1 MKKRNKPSFWK
12 TYEDPIGYT
21 VLGLIVA
28 FIVYANFT
36 KDSKKL
42 SKISVNDEVLITQI
56 NEENAGFKVKANN
69 LFEVDTLKDVSNIFN
84 NQLTSKQN

>member
-1 MKKRNKPSFWK
+1 MKKRNRPSFWK

-21 VLGLIVA
+21 VLGLIIA

-36 KDSKKL
+36 KDNKKL

-69 LFEVDTLKDVSNIFN
+69 IYDTDTLKDVSKIFN
-84 NQLTSKQN
+84 I